1 MGDAS
6 DEPAKLEEK
15 VKQEVKKERVFD
27 SEGEEEPYV
36 DAENPTDE
44 QQAERAKFV
53 LASIQRGLARET
65 AETEKRDAERR
76 ARGEYVEEYE
86 EYNPYMT
93 SYTPS
98 ALDKSSDE
106 YVPVCAANMSVS
118 DEYVPAVVDEKF
130 EIKESDAKTPRACD
144 QILDKNAESSSDSD
158 SDYEKM
164 LADFRPKVEKVRKIN
179 TLTEEEKSCAA
190 PAGKNETKLPPAVDV
205 SSFELPAQVN
215 LKSLG
220 RITSIMYD
228 PTIMIVIQSAP
239 LDKPLNQDSMIFK
252 SDRTAIGLLFETF
265 GPVKCPFYSV
275 RFNSKEH
282 LQRLQLKKA
291 DEIFYVDEFSF
302 PVQVEMLKRQKGTDA
317 SWQDDEEC
325 PAKYQDFSDDEA
337 EKEIARALKKSRQE
351 ARESTRESEGL
362 PAKKKKES
370 EPNTT
375 VYICGLSLEF
385 RESTIKEL
393 FLGVGVNVKRVK
405 LLRTPNG
412 ETRCAAVVNLRSAKD
427 AFKSIEK
434 LNMKITLPGADM
446 PLAVKMYEERQKKT
460 SFVGDL
466 DKPSEEGYKVTFASN
481 RSTIIRGT
489 KRAYAVGAE
498 KEAKT
503 TTQHTLHSL
512 QPDTDGVIGV
522 DHAFVKKVPNKA
534 NKEPLNK
541 FLLA

>member
-1 MGDAS
+1 
-6 DEPAKLEEK
+6 
-15 VKQEVKKERVFD
+15 
-27 SEGEEEPYV
+27 
-36 DAENPTDE
+36 
-44 QQAERAKFV
+44 
-53 LASIQRGLARET
+53 
-65 AETEKRDAERR
+65 
-76 ARGEYVEEYE
+76 
-86 EYNPYMT
+86 
-93 SYTPS
+93 
-98 ALDKSSDE
+98 
-106 YVPVCAANMSVS
+106 
-118 DEYVPAVVDEKF
+118 
-130 EIKESDAKTPRACD
+130 
-144 QILDKNAESSSDSD
+144 
-158 SDYEKM
+158 
-164 LADFRPKVEKVRKIN
+164 
-179 TLTEEEKSCAA
+179 
-190 PAGKNETKLPPAVDV
+190 
-205 SSFELPAQVN
+205 
-215 LKSLG
+215 
-220 RITSIMYD
+220 
-228 PTIMIVIQSAP
+228 
-239 LDKPLNQDSMIFK
+239 SMIFK

-282 LQRLQLKKA
+282 LEKLQLKKA

-302 PVQVEMLKRQKGTDA
+302 PVQVEMLKHQKGTDA

-337 EKEIARALKKSRQE
+337 EKETARALKKSRQE

-522 DHAFVKKVPNKA
+522 DHAFVKKHEPSNYNSSKISSPRASIVLTGGIAKKDSETAAIAKTQTEDVFSWGASVSDSTKHVYAPKRSLPPELLNPEAHPSPYEDPKKKKCNPMGGQQALNTGLSGGVIASVTSSKTGIVSSLYESSGDEFSETEDVENPNYSA
-534 NKEPLNK
+534 FCQGLQD
-541 FLLA
+541 F